1 MKSKQIK
8 KQKKDKSRQKTKKL
22 KQKQKQRQVQR
33 QVVNVTS
40 TSSGGSG
47 GGYLQPQQQPLYAAP
62 QTLESKIA
70 EFKAI
75 RQAINVND
83 RDPEEK
89 NIQENAINKMDEN
102 NIYNNIIDLATQEKL
117 QHQSGLKVPR
127 FSFSGQKNK
136 NISYQG
142 LSERGSPV
150 AYNISLDQISAEKQK
165 QLIPSPPPKT
175 PPNRKRQEPKK
186 DKSEKKEEQKVNVV
200 PKKPG
205 PGRPKKN
212 PTE

>member
-40 TSSGGSG
+40 SGGSG
-47 GGYLQPQQQPLYAAP
+47 GGYPQPQPQPLYAAP
-62 QTLESKIA
+62 QTLASKIA

-102 NIYNNIIDLATQEKL
+102 NIYNNDEDIAQQENL
-117 QHQSGLKVPR
+117 QQQSGLKVPR
-127 FSFSGQKNK
+127 FSISEKKNK

-142 LSERGSPV
+142 LSDQGSPV
-150 AYNISLDQISAEKQK
+150 AFNISLDQISAEKNKNK
-165 QLIPSPPPKT
+165 QLIPTPPPKT
-175 PPNRKRQEPKK
+175 PPKAV
-186 DKSEKKEEQKVNVV
+186 KSEKQEDQEVKS
-200 PKKPG
+200 KKPG

-212 PTE
+212 PTK

>member
-47 GGYLQPQQQPLYAAP
+47 GGYPQLQPQTLYAAP

-102 NIYNNIIDLATQEKL
+102 NIFNNIIDRAMQEKL
-117 QHQSGLKVPR
+117 QHQNTLKVPR
-127 FSFSGQKNK
+127 FSFSTTQKKK
-136 NISYQG
+136 NINNQGTSY
-142 LSERGSPV
+142 RGSPV
-150 AYNISLDQISAEKQK
+150 PFENSLDQISAEKQK
-165 QLIPSPPPKT
+165 QLIPTPPPKT
-175 PPNRKRQEPKK
+175 PPKESKK
-186 DKSEKKEEQKVNVV
+186 VKSEKQEDQKVK

>member
-8 KQKKDKSRQKTKKL
+8 KQRKDKSRQKAKKI
-22 KQKQKQRQVQR
+22 KQKQKQKQLQR

-47 GGYLQPQQQPLYAAP
+47 GGGYPQLQPQPLYAAP

-102 NIYNNIIDLATQEKL
+102 NIFNNVIDRALQEKI
-117 QHQSGLKVPR
+117 QHQNTLKVPR
-127 FSFSGQKNK
+127 YTFSTQNKK

-142 LSERGSPV
+142 SPIPFP
-150 AYNISLDQISAEKQK
+150 NISLDELSADKKIKREPVP
-165 QLIPSPPPKT
+165 PSQPK
-175 PPNRKRQEPKK
+175 
-186 DKSEKKEEQKVNVV
+186 SIKKEEQPKVIQ
-200 PKKPG
+200 KRKA
-205 PGRPKKN
+205 GRPKK
-212 PTE
+212 EDQK